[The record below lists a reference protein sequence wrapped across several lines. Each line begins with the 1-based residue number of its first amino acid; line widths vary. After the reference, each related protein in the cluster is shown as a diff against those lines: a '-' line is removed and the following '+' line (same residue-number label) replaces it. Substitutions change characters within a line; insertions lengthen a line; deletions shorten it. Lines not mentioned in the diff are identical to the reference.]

1 MSAAVIPVGGAA
13 SVISAF
19 LGALAGLG
27 VLLALGGLLGRRVIH
42 VRSSAHDG
50 GPVSVLARVDHLL
63 LRVGLAASGAVAAF
77 VLTRWPVVSIVAAT
91 AGWLVPTARDARG
104 RGTRDIAKV
113 EAIAT
118 WTEQLRDTLG
128 GASGLQ
134 SALVA
139 TAGVAPS
146 VLAPAVGRLAARLEY
161 ERTAPSL
168 RAFADDVAH
177 PVADFVVAALVI
189 ATEYEARD
197 LVGLL
202 GQLAASAREEARLR
216 TRVWVGRSRTRAS
229 VRIIA
234 AIVPLMVGAV
244 MVVDRHYLDP
254 YNSAAG
260 QVALLVIV
268 LVFVAAVVA
277 MDRMGR
283 IRLPE
288 RFLARTQNATGVA

>member
-1 MSAAVIPVGGAA
+1 MVSAVLVSLGAPAVLVSTVLGAVA
-13 SVISAF
+13 G
-19 LGALAGLG
+19 LGALLVVAGC
-27 VLLALGGLLGRRVIH
+27 AGRPV
-42 VRSSAHDG
+42 VT
-50 GPVSVLARVDHLL
+50 GPAGRHFAQRVDHLL
-63 LRVGLAASGAVAAF
+63 LRIALALGGAIPGYA
-77 VLTRWPVVSIVAAT
+77 LTRWPVMCMVGAA
-91 AGWLVPTARDARG
+91 AGWLAPTARAAGG
-104 RGTRDIAKV
+104 RGKRDIAKV

-118 WTEQLRDTLG
+118 WTEQLRDTLS

-146 VLAPAVGRLAARLEY
+146 LLAPAVSRLAARLEY
-161 ERTAPSL
+161 ERTAPAL
-168 RAFADDVAH
+168 RGFAEDVAH

-202 GQLAASAREEARLR
+202 GQLATSAREEARLR

-254 YNSAAG
+254 YNAASG
-260 QVALLVIV
+260 QLALAVVVGI
-268 LVFVAAVVA
+268 FVVAVVA
-277 MDRMGR
+277 MERMGR

-288 RFLARTQNATGVA
+288 RFLARTNPVTAS

>member
-1 MSAAVIPVGGAA
+1 MVSAVLLGDGL
-13 SVISAF
+13 SAGVVSAL
-19 LGALAGLG
+19 LGATAGLG
-27 VLLALGGLLGRRVIH
+27 VLVVFAGCAGRQLVDPSVVRRLAG
-42 VRSSAHDG
+42 
-50 GPVSVLARVDHLL
+50 RVDHLVARL
-63 LRVGLAASGAVAAF
+63 SLAFIGAAAGY
-77 VLTRWPVVSIVAAT
+77 VLTKWPVVGVVGLVLGWVA
-91 AGWLVPTARDARG
+91 PTLRSASG
-104 RGTRDIAKV
+104 RGTRDIVKV

-139 TAGVAPS
+139 TSTV
-146 VLAPAVGRLAARLEY
+146 APAVIAPAVERLAARLEY
-161 ERTAPSL
+161 ERTAPAL
-168 RAFADDVAH
+168 RAFAEDVAH

-216 TRVWVGRSRTRAS
+216 TRVWVGRSRTRTS

-234 AIVPLMVGAV
+234 GIVPLMVGAV

-254 YNSAAG
+254 YNSASG
-260 QVALLVIV
+260 QVALAIV
-268 LVFVAAVVA
+268 VCVFAAAVLA
-277 MDRMGR
+277 MERMGR

-288 RFLARTQNATGVA
+288 RFLARPDRAVAR